1 MKQAVQLVALLILA
15 LATQS
20 GFAGDQGRGKG
31 GKQYNKGP
39 GGGVTA
45 AQAAT
50 EAWRRTGGRVLAVT
64 PNGGGYRVKV
74 LTGSGEVRVLKIRGR
89 R

>member
-1 MKQAVQLVALLILA
+1 MKQTVQLITLPIFA

-20 GFAGDQGRGKG
+20 GSAGDQGRGTG
-31 GKQYNKGP
+31 GKQHHRGP
-39 GGGVTA
+39 RGGVTA
-45 AQAAT
+45 AQAA
-50 EAWRRTGGRVLAVT
+50 AQARRQTGGCVSAVK

-74 LTGSGEVRVLKIRGR
+74 LTGYGKVRAIKIPGR

>member
-1 MKQAVQLVALLILA
+1 MKQTVQLVTLLILA
-15 LATQS
+15 LAAQS

-31 GKQYNKGP
+31 RKPHNKGP
-39 GGGVTA
+39 AGGVTA
-45 AQAAT
+45 AQAAA
-50 EAWRRTGGRVLAVT
+50 EARRQTGGRVLAVK

-74 LTGSGEVRVLKIRGR
+74 LTGSGEVRVIKIPGR

>member
-1 MKQAVQLVALLILA
+1 MKQTIQLVTLLILA

-31 GKQYNKGP
+31 GKQHHKGSR
-39 GGGVTA
+39 GGVTA
-45 AQAAT
+45 AQAAA
-50 EAWRRTGGRVLAVT
+50 EARRQTGGRVLSVK

-74 LTGSGEVRVLKIRGR
+74 LTGSGEVRVIKISGR